1 MAGNMTGKVTC
12 GDDDS
17 PLLSSRVHKK
27 AARNPSLANASCPNS
42 DIENLE

>member
-27 AARNPSLANASCPNS
+27 SGA
-42 DIENLE
+42 